1 MPGFIVHVNAAMT
14 CPHLLGKVLV
24 APGAPRVTMGPA
36 AMVVATKTSLVTVG
50 PGCPFQIPAPPGTKP
65 QPCVKVRWANLST
78 RVKANGVALLLQ
90 EPLTGPGNGTA
101 ESIEPIPAGPPIVNF
116 VQGRVRAM

>member
-14 CPHLLGKVLV
+14 CPHILGTVTV
-24 APGAPRVTMGPA
+24 APGAPRVTMGTPPLA
-36 AMVVATKTSLVTVG
+36 VATKTSLLAVA
-50 PGCPFQIPAPPGTKP
+50 GCPFQVPAGTGTKP

-116 VQGRVRAM
+116 VQGRVRAI